1 MSDVTAFNNCMSVFW
16 RQHEAEL
23 SRFLTSK
30 TGDSEKAAD
39 LLQELFLRARAHSDN
54 FCEMENPRAWLYR
67 AARNLLIDEYRT
79 TREFVELEEEAPLP
93 DVSHD
98 AISTLDI
105 CLPETLQALRVSQL
119 HYTPLSSCSSCCCK
133 ERRSSFSNGKLR
145 NSLMRLAICFS
156 TSTNAWYIASESP
169 SASAGSLNPQWAV
182 SGWPGN
188 TGHPSPAILSH
199 KVKMKSIFGEST
211 C

>member
-23 SRFLTSK
+23 FRFLTSK
-30 TGDSEKAAD
+30 TGDSDKAAD

-79 TREFVELEEEAPLP
+79 TKEFVELEDDALQSDESSA
-93 DVSHD
+93 

-105 CLPETLQALRVSQL
+105 CLPETLQALPEDERWLIEESDLNQRPQQVLADELGISLTAFKSRLLRARKHLKEAMTELCQIEADD
-119 HYTPLSSCSSCCCK
+119 TSPVCC
-133 ERRSSFSNGKLR
+133 
-145 NSLMRLAICFS
+145 
-156 TSTNAWYIASESP
+156 
-169 SASAGSLNPQWAV
+169 
-182 SGWPGN
+182 
-188 TGHPSPAILSH
+188 H
-199 KVKMKSIFGEST
+199 KKMN
-211 C
+211 

>member
-1 MSDVTAFNNCMSVFW
+1 MSDITAFNHCMSAFW
-16 RQHEAEL
+16 RRHEAEL

-39 LLQELFLRARAHSDN
+39 LLQELFLRARAHSDS

-79 TREFVELEEEAPLP
+79 TREFVDLEEEAPQP

-105 CLPETLQALRVSQL
+105 CLPETLQALPEDERWVIEESDLNRRPQQSL
-119 HYTPLSSCSSCCCK
+119 ADELGITLTAFKSRLLRARKHLK
-133 ERRSSFSNGKLR
+133 ERMTELCQIE
-145 NSLMRLAICFS
+145 ADD
-156 TSTNAWYIASESP
+156 ASP
-169 SASAGSLNPQWAV
+169 V
-182 SGWPGN
+182 CC
-188 TGHPSPAILSH
+188 H
-199 KVKMKSIFGEST
+199 KKMK
-211 C
+211 